1 MVGTGMQA
9 GLCLLLLMRRSYREF
24 PIFFLYSALSVVGA
38 IAGLA
43 VSNNI
48 ALYGNVYWTNEALG
62 VFLVFFALQ
71 ESFRSVFRNFLGMRW
86 FGWLFPGIGLLMI
99 VVAVL
104 RTILLPRPAHS
115 LFTVTILA
123 LEIGVGFLQFGI
135 FSLFIVLIGIFHLRR
150 RQHPVG
156 IVLGFGISAAGALVA
171 YLLRSEIGTKFDP
184 VVRIAPPIAYII
196 GVAVWLA
203 TFLREEPSSETKGDS
218 TPLTPEQMITELR
231 RHTKAVKGI
240 LGR

>member
-1 MVGTGMQA
+1 MQA
-9 GLCLLLLMRRSYREF
+9 GLCLLLLIRRSYREF
-24 PIFFLYSALSVVGA
+24 PIFFLYSVLSVAGA

-43 VSNNI
+43 VSNDI

-86 FGWLFPGIGLLMI
+86 FRWLFPGIGILMI
-99 VVAVL
+99 VVAIL

-115 LFTVTILA
+115 LFTVIILA

-135 FSLFIVLIGIFHLRR
+135 FSVFIVLVRIFHLRWW
-150 RQHPVG
+150 QHPVG
-156 IVLGFGISAAGALVA
+156 IVFGFGISTAGDLVA
-171 YLLRSEIGTKFDP
+171 FLLRSEIGTEFDP

-196 GVAVWLA
+196 AMAVWVA
-203 TFLREEPSSETKGDS
+203 TFLRKEPSVTAKGDGA
-218 TPLTPEQMITELR
+218 PFTPEQMIAELR
-231 RHTKAVKGI
+231 RQTKVVKGI

>member
-1 MVGTGMQA
+1 MQA
-9 GLCLLLLMRRSYREF
+9 ILCLLLLIRRSYQEF
-24 PIFFLYSALSVVGA
+24 PIFFAFTAVSVVGA
-38 IAGLA
+38 VSGLA
-43 VSNNI
+43 VSGNP
-48 ALYGNVYWTNEALG
+48 ALYRTVYWTNEVLDI
-62 VFLVFFALQ
+62 FLVFFALQ
-71 ESFRSVFRNFLGMRW
+71 ESFRSVFRNFLGMKW
-86 FGWLFPGIGLLMI
+86 FRWLFPGIGILML

-135 FSLFIVLIGIFHLRR
+135 FSLFIVLIRIFHLRW

-156 IVLGFGISAAGALVA
+156 IVLGFGICSAGSLVA
-171 YLLRSEIGTKFDP
+171 FLLRSEIGTELDL
-184 VVRIAPPIAYII
+184 VVRITPSIAYII

-203 TFLREEPSSETKGDS
+203 TFLRGEPSGAPKGEGA
-218 TPLTPEQMITELR
+218 PLTPEQMITELR
-231 RHTKAVKGI
+231 RQTEAVKGI

>member
-1 MVGTGMQA
+1 MQA
-9 GLCLLLLMRRSYREF
+9 ILCLLLLVRRSYREF
-24 PIFFLYSALSVVGA
+24 PIFFAFSAVSVVGA

-43 VSNNI
+43 VSNNSV
-48 ALYGNVYWTNEALG
+48 LYRNVYWTNEALS

-71 ESFRSVFRNFLGMRW
+71 ESFRSVFRNFLGMKW
-86 FGWLFPGIGLLMI
+86 FRWLFPGIGILMI

-104 RTILLPRPAHS
+104 RTIFLPRPAHS
-115 LFTVTILA
+115 LYTATILA

-135 FSLFIVLIGIFHLRR
+135 FSLFIVLIRIFHLRW

-156 IVLGFGISAAGALVA
+156 IVLGFGICSAGSMVA
-171 YLLRSEIGTKFDP
+171 FLLRSEIGTRFEP
-184 VVRIAPPIAYII
+184 VVRISPPIAYII
-196 GVAVWLA
+196 GVAIWLA
-203 TFLREEPSSETKGDS
+203 TFLREEPSGAANGDS
-218 TPLTPEQMITELR
+218 TLFTPEQMITELR